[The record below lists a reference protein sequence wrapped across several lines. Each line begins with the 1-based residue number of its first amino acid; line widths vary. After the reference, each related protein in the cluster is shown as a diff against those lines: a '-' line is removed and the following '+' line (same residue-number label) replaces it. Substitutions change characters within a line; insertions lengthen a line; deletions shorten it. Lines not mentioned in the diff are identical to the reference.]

1 MRMYLAGFMASGKS
15 TVGPQVADRL
25 GLDFRDLDEII
36 EASAGR
42 TIPEIFAEEGE
53 MGFRQRETRALWD
66 TADWED
72 VVVALGGGTI
82 VDDANRAF
90 AKEKGLLVYLQ
101 VPAETI
107 VERVAEDAAHRPL
120 LQDDQ
125 GEPLAPPAMR
135 QRIERMLSER
145 RSAYEQAHV
154 TVDAGR
160 PPDALAEILAEI
172 AEVWTRT
179 RSS

>member
-1 MRMYLAGFMASGKS
+1 
-15 TVGPQVADRL
+15 
-25 GLDFRDLDEII
+25 
-36 EASAGR
+36 
-42 TIPEIFAEEGE
+42 
-53 MGFRQRETRALWD
+53 
-66 TADWED
+66 
-72 VVVALGGGTI
+72 
-82 VDDANRAF
+82 
-90 AKEKGLLVYLQ
+90 
-101 VPAETI
+101 
-107 VERVAEDAAHRPL
+107 
-120 LQDDQ
+120 
-125 GEPLAPPAMR
+125 MR